1 MHASHVNY
9 GLREGADEG
18 EAAARRLCAA
28 LRIDLHVERP
38 RRLPAGNLQAAARTV
53 RYDAA
58 RRLRDRT
65 GAAVIV
71 TGHTRTD
78 VAETTL
84 YRLAASPGSRALLGL
99 APRSGRVV
107 RPLLGLGRE
116 RVREL
121 AVAAGLPFADDE
133 TNADPTYARNRIRA
147 EVLPVL
153 RDVNPGA
160 EPNIAE
166 TRAELAEEAAL
177 LERVVLE
184 ALADAGADA
193 GAVAISAAAMAGWE
207 PGLRRLALRALAERA
222 AGRHVPLGRGA
233 RAEIERL
240 AARPRAARSSSA
252 AAWSPL
258 RVGIRSA
265 SRAAAE
271 DAAPAPRRGRPGA
284 PGRWRASATGRCAPS
299 FIPGPVEPAGPDL
312 ATLDAESLEG
322 ALEVRTWRE
331 GDRIRPLGMTGTK
344 TLGDLFTDGGVP
356 RSLRRTL
363 PVVTVDGAGRL
374 GGRASPSPRTSGST
388 RDAERVAVLTA
399 RRARVAYTRERRAC
413 AAEWS
418 RRRAIGETLVEADE
432 LQRRVAE
439 LGRRDQPRL
448 RRPRP
453 GDDRGAQG
461 RGAVPRRPHA
471 RARDPLRGRLHG
483 GLVLRLVDRLLRR
496 RPDPQGPRR
505 LDRRPRRA
513 PGRGHRRF
521 RASPCTTC

>member
-1 MHASHVNY
+1 VIKEEALGELAEAVRSSGLIEPGAQAVVMVSGGADSACVAAGLARVLGAEAVHALHVNY
-9 GLREGADEG
+9 GLREGAADG

-38 RRLPAGNLQAAARTV
+38 RRLPPGNLQAAARTA

-99 APRSGRVV
+99 EPRSGLVV
-107 RPLLGLGRE
+107 RPLLGVGRE

-121 AVAAGLPFADDE
+121 ARAASLPYADDE
-133 TNADPTYARNRIRA
+133 TNDEPTFARNRIRA

-193 GAVAISAAAMAGWE
+193 GAVAIAAERMRGWE

-222 AGRHVPLGRGA
+222 AGRHVPLGRE
-233 RAEIERL
+233 RVAEIERL
-240 AARPRAARSSSA
+240 VARPQGGRVDLGGGLMVECESGFIRFNAAFEEAAPVPASVALALPGRA
-252 AAWSPL
+252 
-258 RVGIRSA
+258 RVGA
-265 SRAAAE
+265 WEVRAE
-271 DAAPAPRRGRPGA
+271 LH
-284 PGRWRASATGRCAPS
+284 
-299 FIPGPVEPAGPDL
+299 PGPVEPAGPDI
-312 ATLDAESLEG
+312 ATLDAA
-322 ALEVRTWRE
+322 ALDGELAVRTWRE

-356 RSLRRTL
+356 RSLRHSL
-363 PVVTVDGAGRL
+363 PLLTVDGDIAWVAGVAVSEDFRL
-374 GGRASPSPRTSGST
+374 NA
-388 RDAERVAVLTA
+388 DAERVAVVSA
-399 RRARVAYTRERRAC
+399 N
-413 AAEWS
+413 
-418 RRRAIGETLVEADE
+418 
-432 LQRRVAE
+432 
-439 LGRRDQPRL
+439 
-448 RRPRP
+448 
-453 GDDRGAQG
+453 
-461 RGAVPRRPHA
+461 
-471 RARDPLRGRLHG
+471 PL
-483 GLVLRLVDRLLRR
+483 
-496 RPDPQGPRR
+496 
-505 LDRRPRRA
+505 
-513 PGRGHRRF
+513 
-521 RASPCTTC
+521 S